1 MTKRLDWRGAVLA
14 AAMAVCGA
22 PSLAAQAE
30 SLVNRAL
37 ATREDLEG
45 LLAAA
50 GQGGA
55 AKLSSRERQV
65 AEHRLQEGDFLVGD
79 RLIVNVAG
87 EKALSDTFTVRAG
100 QTLVL
105 PDMAPLPLH
114 GVLRSELQKKL
125 QDHVSEYVRNPTV
138 TAEAL
143 LRVGILGSVA
153 RPGYYNVRAD
163 QPLGDL
169 LTVAGGLGTDA
180 DLGKARILRDGNE
193 FFPREDVRRALSSG
207 KSLDVL
213 GLQGGDELQVGRR
226 GAGFGST
233 LAIISGVATLG
244 TAIILLTRHN

>member
-1 MTKRLDWRGAVLA
+1 MANRLDWRGVVLLVV
-14 AAMAVCGA
+14 MVMGVV
-22 PSLAAQAE
+22 PSLAAQGE
-30 SLVNRAL
+30 MLVNRAL

-50 GQGGA
+50 RQGSGP
-55 AKLSSRERQV
+55 KLSTRERQV
-65 AEHRLQEGDFLVGD
+65 VEHRLQEGDFLVGD
-79 RLIVNVAG
+79 RLVVTVEG

-114 GVLRSELQKKL
+114 GVLRSELQNKL
-125 QDHVSEYVRNPTV
+125 QSHVSQYIRNPTA

-143 LRVGILGSVA
+143 IRIGILGSVA

-163 QPLGDL
+163 QPLGDML
-169 LTVAGGLGTDA
+169 GVAGGLAGDA

-193 FFPREDVRRALSSG
+193 FWPREEVRRAMASG

-213 GLQGGDELQVGRR
+213 GLQGGDEIQVGHR
-226 GAGFGST
+226 GQGFGST
-233 LAIISGVATLG
+233 LAIITGVVTLG
-244 TAIILLTRHN
+244 ATIILLTRHN